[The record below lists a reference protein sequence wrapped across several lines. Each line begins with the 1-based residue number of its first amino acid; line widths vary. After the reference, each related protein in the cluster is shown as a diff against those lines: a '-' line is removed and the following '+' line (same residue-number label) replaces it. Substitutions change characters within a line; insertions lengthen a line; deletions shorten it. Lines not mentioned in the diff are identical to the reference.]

1 MEAILFLLQTVRYT
15 ILVLRDRTCVTNY
28 VLRKWRAQGFDL
40 VVRTLR
46 ERKGGVD
53 HSLYILV
60 LKRKSKKIFLL
71 RGGVTLVQGRFLL
84 EG

>member
-28 VLRKWRAQGFDL
+28 VLRNWRAQGFDL

-46 ERKGGVD
+46 EE
-53 HSLYILV
+53 
-60 LKRKSKKIFLL
+60 
-71 RGGVTLVQGRFLL
+71 RGGGAMEPEMFDAVIIK
-84 EG
+84 